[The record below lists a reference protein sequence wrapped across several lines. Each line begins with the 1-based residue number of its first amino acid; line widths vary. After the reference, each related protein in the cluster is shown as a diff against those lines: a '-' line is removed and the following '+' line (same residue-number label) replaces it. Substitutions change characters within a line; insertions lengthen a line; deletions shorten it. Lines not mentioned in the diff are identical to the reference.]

1 MVCLCLFPKKPS
13 VCFSCTDRIP
23 MPTDSGP
30 FVIPDC
36 RRPGVAM
43 DAIAIKIPPAS
54 GALLQAQADRLG
66 TTRTA
71 LARTLIV
78 QGLDQLAA
86 ATTTA
91 EEVA

>member
-1 MVCLCLFPKKPS
+1 MEAL
-13 VCFSCTDRIP
+13 
-23 MPTDSGP
+23 
-30 FVIPDC
+30 
-36 RRPGVAM
+36 
-43 DAIAIKIPPAS
+43 AIKIPPAS

-86 ATTTA
+86 AATTA
-91 EEVA
+91 EEVAL